1 MYRNNFKKE
10 EKSNKGG
17 KSAKKRE
24 NFGKTSC
31 TRRIGDYVEG
41 KVQGSGKGF
50 AFLIPTDGGDDLFI
64 AARDLFGAIHGD
76 DVVAKV
82 TGNRRGGGECEVLK
96 VLKRNVTDVVGV
108 FDGFGVVSSERGLG
122 TIKVEFTGGVKA
134 QKGDKVVAKIM
145 DGSPIRCKITEVLGK
160 EGDTLADIMGVIRSY
175 KLREDFPAAVI
186 KETAAIPNE
195 VKDADEKGRRDFRG
209 DIVVTVDG
217 ATSKDFDDAISV
229 VKKTDGYR
237 LFVHIADVAEY
248 VKENSPLD
256 HEAMER
262 GTSVYFADRV
272 LPMLPEKLSNGICS
286 LNEGVDRLVLSCVMD
301 FDGEGNIVSHE
312 ICEGVIRSTARMTY
326 DWVEKILDGDEAE
339 IKRADEKNAA
349 IVPMLR
355 AAKELAE
362 MLMKKRAER
371 GSVEFDIEESEIVMG
386 ENGKVLDVRKRAR
399 LFSHKLIEEFMLAAN
414 ETVAQH
420 FATRKVPFVY
430 RVHETPPL
438 EKVESLND
446 YLAAFGL
453 SVPDRPAPDDYA
465 RLVESLDESVKGAIN
480 RVALRSMSKAEYKP
494 ECLGHFGLA
503 AEYYCHFTSPIRR
516 YPDLSIHRII
526 KYFLRG
532 GTDFKKKFGAFVA
545 ESSAKSSER
554 EKIAEEAERKV
565 DDLLKAKFM
574 EDKIGEKYPA
584 IVSGVTEWG
593 LFCELDNS
601 VEGMIRVESLGNNF
615 KYDEKRML
623 LGNGVRVFRMGDK
636 VNIRVE
642 AVNYDRVSF
651 TLDDTDDKRE

>member
-1 MYRNNFKKE
+1 MYRNNFRKQGT
-10 EKSNKGG
+10 NGG
-17 KSAKKRE
+17 KPVGKKDDFNKR
-24 NFGKTSC
+24 NKSS
-31 TRRIGDYVEG
+31 RRVGDYVEG

-50 AFLIPTDGGDDLFI
+50 AFLIPSDGGEDLFI

-82 TGNRRGGGECEVLK
+82 TGTRRGGGECEVLK
-96 VLKRNVTDVVGV
+96 VLKRNVTDIVGV
-108 FDGFGVVSSERGLG
+108 FDGFGVGSIERGLG
-122 TIKVEFTGGVKA
+122 TVKVEFTGGVRA

-145 DGSPIRCKITEVLGK
+145 DGSPVRCKITEVLGK

-186 KETAAIPNE
+186 KETAAIPDE
-195 VKDADEKGRRDFRG
+195 VTSAEEKGRRDFRD

-229 VKKTDGYR
+229 VKKPNGYR

-248 VKENSPLD
+248 VKENTPLD
-256 HEAMER
+256 REAIER

-286 LNEGVDRLVLSCVMD
+286 LNEGVDRLAMSCVMD

-312 ICEGVIRSTARMTY
+312 ICEGVIRSKARMTY
-326 DWVEKILDGDEAE
+326 DWVESIFGGEDEA
-339 IKRADEKNAA
+339 IRRADEKNVA
-349 IVPMLR
+349 IVPMLT

-362 MLMKKRAER
+362 LLMKKRAAR

-414 ETVAQH
+414 ETVAEH
-420 FATRKVPFVY
+420 FATRKAPFVY
-430 RVHETPPL
+430 RVHEVPPL

-453 SVPDRPAPDDYA
+453 SVPDKPAPEDYA
-465 RLVESLDESVKGAIN
+465 RLIESLDESVKGAVN

-516 YPDLSIHRII
+516 YPDLAIHRII

-532 GTDFKKKFGAFVA
+532 GADAKKKFGAFVSEA
-545 ESSAKSSER
+545 SVKSSER

-574 EDKIGEKYPA
+574 QDKIGEKYTA
-584 IVSGVTEWG
+584 VVSGVTEWG

-601 VEGMIRVESLGNNF
+601 VEGMIRVETLGNNF

-623 LGNGVRVFRMGDK
+623 LGNGVRAFRMGDSVK
-636 VNIRVE
+636 IRVE

-651 TLDDTDDKRE
+651 VLDEDESKK

>member
-1 MYRNNFKKE
+1 MYRNNFRKQGT
-10 EKSNKGG
+10 NGG
-17 KSAKKRE
+17 KPVGKKDDFNKR
-24 NFGKTSC
+24 NKSS
-31 TRRIGDYVEG
+31 RRVGDYVEG

-50 AFLIPTDGGDDLFI
+50 AFLIPSDGGEDLFI

-82 TGNRRGGGECEVLK
+82 TGTRRGGGECEVLK

-108 FDGFGVVSSERGLG
+108 FDGFGVGSIERGLG
-122 TIKVEFTGGVKA
+122 TVKVEFTGGVRA

-145 DGSPIRCKITEVLGK
+145 DGSPVRCKITEVLGK

-175 KLREDFPAAVI
+175 KLREDFPGAVI
-186 KETAAIPNE
+186 KETAAIPDE
-195 VKDADEKGRRDFRG
+195 VTDAEEKGRRDFRD

-229 VKKTDGYR
+229 VKKPNGYR

-248 VKENSPLD
+248 VKENTPLD
-256 HEAMER
+256 REAIER

-286 LNEGVDRLVLSCVMD
+286 LNEGVDRLAMSCVMD

-312 ICEGVIRSTARMTY
+312 ICEGVIRSKARMTY
-326 DWVEKILDGDEAE
+326 DWVESIFGGEDEA
-339 IKRADEKNAA
+339 IRRADEKNVA
-349 IVPMLR
+349 IVPMLT

-362 MLMKKRAER
+362 LLMKKRAAR

-386 ENGKVLDVRKRAR
+386 ENGKVVDVRKRAR

-414 ETVAQH
+414 ETVAEH
-420 FATRKVPFVY
+420 FATRKAPFVY
-430 RVHETPPL
+430 RVHEVPPL

-453 SVPDRPAPDDYA
+453 SVPDKPAPEDYA
-465 RLVESLDESVKGAIN
+465 RLIESLDESVKGAVN

-516 YPDLSIHRII
+516 YPDLAIHRII

-532 GTDFKKKFGAFVA
+532 GADAKKKFGAFVSEA
-545 ESSAKSSER
+545 SVKSSER

-574 EDKIGEKYPA
+574 QDKIGEKYTA
-584 IVSGVTEWG
+584 VVSGVTEWG

-601 VEGMIRVESLGNNF
+601 VEGMIRVETLGNNF

-623 LGNGVRVFRMGDK
+623 LGNGVRAFRMGDSVK
-636 VNIRVE
+636 IRVE

-651 TLDDTDDKRE
+651 VLDEDESKR

>member
-1 MYRNNFKKE
+1 MYRNNFRKQGT
-10 EKSNKGG
+10 NGG
-17 KSAKKRE
+17 KPVGKKDDLNKR
-24 NFGKTSC
+24 NKSS
-31 TRRIGDYVEG
+31 RRVGDYVEG

-50 AFLIPTDGGDDLFI
+50 AFLIPSDGGEDLFI

-82 TGNRRGGGECEVLK
+82 TGTRRGGGECEVLK
-96 VLKRNVTDVVGV
+96 VLRRNVTDVVGV
-108 FDGFGVVSSERGLG
+108 FDGFGVGSIERGLG
-122 TIKVEFTGGVKA
+122 TVKVEFTGGVRA

-145 DGSPIRCKITEVLGK
+145 DGSPVRCKITEVLGK

-175 KLREDFPAAVI
+175 KLREDFPVAVI
-186 KETAAIPNE
+186 KETAAIPDE
-195 VKDADEKGRRDFRG
+195 VTDAEEKGRRDFRD

-229 VKKTDGYR
+229 VKKPNGYR

-248 VKENSPLD
+248 VKENTPLD
-256 HEAMER
+256 REAIER

-286 LNEGVDRLVLSCVMD
+286 LNEGVDRLAMSCVMD

-312 ICEGVIRSTARMTY
+312 ICEGVIRSKARMTY
-326 DWVEKILDGDEAE
+326 DWVESIFAGEEEA
-339 IKRADEKNAA
+339 IRRADEKNVA
-349 IVPMLR
+349 IVPMLT

-362 MLMKKRAER
+362 LLMKKRAAR

-414 ETVAQH
+414 ETVAEH
-420 FATRKVPFVY
+420 FATRKAPFVY
-430 RVHETPPL
+430 RVHEVPPL

-453 SVPDRPAPDDYA
+453 SVPDKPTPEDYA
-465 RLVESLDESVKGAIN
+465 RLIESLDESVKGAVN

-516 YPDLSIHRII
+516 YPDLAIHRII

-532 GTDFKKKFGAFVA
+532 GADAKKKFGAFVSEA
-545 ESSAKSSER
+545 SVKSSER

-574 EDKIGEKYPA
+574 QDKIGEKYTA
-584 IVSGVTEWG
+584 VVSGVTEWG

-601 VEGMIRVESLGNNF
+601 VEGMIRVETLGNNF

-623 LGNGVRVFRMGDK
+623 LGNGVRAFRMGDSVK
-636 VNIRVE
+636 IRVE

-651 TLDDTDDKRE
+651 VLDEDESEK

>member
-1 MYRNNFKKE
+1 MYRNNFRKQGT
-10 EKSNKGG
+10 NGG
-17 KSAKKRE
+17 KPVGKKGDFNKR
-24 NFGKTSC
+24 NKCS
-31 TRRIGDYVEG
+31 RRVGDYVEG

-50 AFLIPTDGGDDLFI
+50 AFLIPSDGGEDLFI

-82 TGNRRGGGECEVLK
+82 TGTRRGGGECEVLK

-108 FDGFGVVSSERGLG
+108 FDGFGVGSIERGLG
-122 TIKVEFTGGVKA
+122 TVKVEFTGGVRA

-145 DGSPIRCKITEVLGK
+145 DGSPVRCKITEVLGK

-186 KETAAIPNE
+186 KETAAIPDE
-195 VKDADEKGRRDFRG
+195 VTDAEEKGRRDFRD

-229 VKKTDGYR
+229 VKKPNGYR

-248 VKENSPLD
+248 VKENTPLD
-256 HEAMER
+256 REAIER

-286 LNEGVDRLVLSCVMD
+286 LNEGVDRLAMSCVMD

-312 ICEGVIRSTARMTY
+312 ICEGVIRSKARMTY
-326 DWVEKILDGDEAE
+326 DWVESIFGGEDEA
-339 IKRADEKNAA
+339 IRRADEKNVA
-349 IVPMLR
+349 IVPMLT

-362 MLMKKRAER
+362 LLMKKRAAR

-414 ETVAQH
+414 ETVAEH
-420 FATRKVPFVY
+420 FATRKAPFVY
-430 RVHETPPL
+430 RVHEVPPL

-453 SVPDRPAPDDYA
+453 SVPDKPAPEDYA
-465 RLVESLDESVKGAIN
+465 RLIESLDESVKGAVN

-516 YPDLSIHRII
+516 YPDLEIHRII

-532 GTDFKKKFGAFVA
+532 GADAKKKFGAFVSEA
-545 ESSAKSSER
+545 SVKSSER

-574 EDKIGEKYPA
+574 QDKM
-584 IVSGVTEWG
+584 V
-593 LFCELDNS
+593 
-601 VEGMIRVESLGNNF
+601 
-615 KYDEKRML
+615 
-623 LGNGVRVFRMGDK
+623 
-636 VNIRVE
+636 
-642 AVNYDRVSF
+642 
-651 TLDDTDDKRE
+651 

>member
-1 MYRNNFKKE
+1 MYRNNFRKQGT
-10 EKSNKGG
+10 NGG
-17 KSAKKRE
+17 KPVGKKDDFNKR
-24 NFGKTSC
+24 NKSS
-31 TRRIGDYVEG
+31 RRVGDYVEG

-50 AFLIPTDGGDDLFI
+50 AFLIPSDGGEDLFI

-82 TGNRRGGGECEVLK
+82 TGTRRGGGECEVLK
-96 VLKRNVTDVVGV
+96 VLRRNVTDVVGV

-122 TIKVEFTGGVKA
+122 TVKVEFTGGVRA

-145 DGSPIRCKITEVLGK
+145 DGSPVRCKITEVLGK

-175 KLREDFPAAVI
+175 KLREDFPAVVI
-186 KETAAIPNE
+186 KETAAIPDE
-195 VKDADEKGRRDFRG
+195 VTDAEEKGRRDFRD

-229 VKKTDGYR
+229 VKKPNGYR

-248 VKENSPLD
+248 VKENTPLD
-256 HEAMER
+256 REAIER

-286 LNEGVDRLVLSCVMD
+286 LNEGVDRLAMSCVMD

-312 ICEGVIRSTARMTY
+312 ICEGVIRSKARMTY
-326 DWVEKILDGDEAE
+326 DWVESIFAGEEEA
-339 IKRADEKNAA
+339 IRRADEKNVA
-349 IVPMLR
+349 IVPMLT

-362 MLMKKRAER
+362 LLMKKRAAR

-414 ETVAQH
+414 ETVAEH
-420 FATRKVPFVY
+420 FATRKAPFVY
-430 RVHETPPL
+430 RVHEVPPL

-453 SVPDRPAPDDYA
+453 SVPDKPAPEDYA
-465 RLVESLDESVKGAIN
+465 RLIESLDESVKGAVN

-516 YPDLSIHRII
+516 YPDLAIHRII

-532 GTDFKKKFGAFVA
+532 GADAKKKFGAFVSEA
-545 ESSAKSSER
+545 SVKSSER

-574 EDKIGEKYPA
+574 QDKIGEKYTA
-584 IVSGVTEWG
+584 VVSGVTEWG

-601 VEGMIRVESLGNNF
+601 VEGMIRVETLGNNF

-623 LGNGVRVFRMGDK
+623 LGNGVRAFRMGDSVK
-636 VNIRVE
+636 IRVE

-651 TLDDTDDKRE
+651 VLDEDESKK

>member
-1 MYRNNFKKE
+1 MYRNNFRKQGT
-10 EKSNKGG
+10 NGG
-17 KSAKKRE
+17 KPVGKKDDFNKR
-24 NFGKTSC
+24 NKSS
-31 TRRIGDYVEG
+31 RRVGDYVEG

-50 AFLIPTDGGDDLFI
+50 AFLIPSDGGEDLFI

-82 TGNRRGGGECEVLK
+82 TGTRRGGGECEVLK
-96 VLKRNVTDVVGV
+96 VLRRNVTDVVGV
-108 FDGFGVVSSERGLG
+108 FDGFGVGSIERGLG
-122 TIKVEFTGGVKA
+122 SVKVEFTGGVRA

-145 DGSPIRCKITEVLGK
+145 DGSPVRCKITEVLGK

-186 KETAAIPNE
+186 KETAAIPDE
-195 VKDADEKGRRDFRG
+195 VTDAEEKGRRDFCD

-229 VKKTDGYR
+229 VKKPNGYR

-248 VKENSPLD
+248 VKENTPLD
-256 HEAMER
+256 REAIER

-286 LNEGVDRLVLSCVMD
+286 LNEGVDRLAMSCVMD
-301 FDGEGNIVSHE
+301 FDNEGNIVSHE
-312 ICEGVIRSTARMTY
+312 ICEGVIRSKARMTY
-326 DWVEKILDGDEAE
+326 DWVESIFAGEDEA
-339 IKRADEKNAA
+339 IRRADEKNVA
-349 IVPMLR
+349 IVPMLT

-362 MLMKKRAER
+362 LLMKKRAAR

-414 ETVAQH
+414 ETVAEH
-420 FATRKVPFVY
+420 FATRKAPFVY
-430 RVHETPPL
+430 RVHEVPPL

-453 SVPDRPAPDDYA
+453 SVPDKPTPEDYA
-465 RLVESLDESVKGAIN
+465 RLIESLDESVKGAVN

-516 YPDLSIHRII
+516 YPDLAIHRII

-532 GTDFKKKFGAFVA
+532 GADAKKKFGAFVSEA
-545 ESSAKSSER
+545 SVKSSER

-574 EDKIGEKYPA
+574 QDKIGEKYTA
-584 IVSGVTEWG
+584 VVSGVTEWG

-601 VEGMIRVESLGNNF
+601 VEGMIRVETLGNNF

-623 LGNGVRVFRMGDK
+623 LGNGVRAFRMGDSVK
-636 VNIRVE
+636 IRVE
-642 AVNYDRVSF
+642 AVNYDRISF
-651 TLDDTDDKRE
+651 VLDEDESKK

>member
-1 MYRNNFKKE
+1 MYRNNFRKQGT
-10 EKSNKGG
+10 NGG
-17 KSAKKRE
+17 KPVWKKGDFNKR
-24 NFGKTSC
+24 NKCS
-31 TRRIGDYVEG
+31 RRVGDYVEG

-50 AFLIPTDGGDDLFI
+50 AFLIPSDGGEDLFI

-82 TGNRRGGGECEVLK
+82 TGTRRGGGECEVLK

-108 FDGFGVVSSERGLG
+108 FDGFGVDSIERGLG
-122 TIKVEFTGGVKA
+122 TVKVEFTGGVRA

-145 DGSPIRCKITEVLGK
+145 DGSPVRCKITEVLGK

-186 KETAAIPNE
+186 KETAAIPDE
-195 VKDADEKGRRDFRG
+195 VTDAEEKGRRDFRD

-229 VKKTDGYR
+229 VKKPNGYR

-248 VKENSPLD
+248 VKENTPLD
-256 HEAMER
+256 REAIER

-286 LNEGVDRLVLSCVMD
+286 LNEGVDRLAMSCVMD

-312 ICEGVIRSTARMTY
+312 ICEGVIRSKARMTY
-326 DWVEKILDGDEAE
+326 DWVESIFAGEEEA
-339 IKRADEKNAA
+339 IRRADEKNVA
-349 IVPMLR
+349 IVPMLT

-362 MLMKKRAER
+362 LLMKKRAAR

-414 ETVAQH
+414 ETVAEH
-420 FATRKVPFVY
+420 FATRKAPFVY
-430 RVHETPPL
+430 RVHEVPPL

-453 SVPDRPAPDDYA
+453 SVPDKPAPEDYA
-465 RLVESLDESVKGAIN
+465 RLIESLDESVKGAVN

-516 YPDLSIHRII
+516 YPDLAIHRII

-532 GTDFKKKFGAFVA
+532 GADAKKKFGAFVSEA
-545 ESSAKSSER
+545 SVKSSER

-574 EDKIGEKYPA
+574 QDKIGEKYTA
-584 IVSGVTEWG
+584 VVSGVTEWG

-601 VEGMIRVESLGNNF
+601 VEGMIRVETLGNNF

-623 LGNGVRVFRMGDK
+623 LGNGVRAFRMGDSVK
-636 VNIRVE
+636 IRVE
-642 AVNYDRVSF
+642 AVNYDRISF
-651 TLDDTDDKRE
+651 VLDEDESKK